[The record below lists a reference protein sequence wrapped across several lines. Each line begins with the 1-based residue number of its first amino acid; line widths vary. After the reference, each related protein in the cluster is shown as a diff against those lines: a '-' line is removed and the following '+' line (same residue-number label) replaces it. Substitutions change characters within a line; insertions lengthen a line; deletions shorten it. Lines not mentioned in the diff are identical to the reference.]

1 MRGDVPR
8 VAVIGRVG
16 GEVVDERLHAQ
27 HYVSDAVVRLS
38 VSRQSRD
45 FGENIGLTMDKK
57 QRLFEVFR
65 AGRWFSHLPAPL
77 QDQLLAAG
85 VERRLGKNEVLFSR
99 GDAPSGLFGVV
110 DGAIRIT
117 APTSATSASARD
129 TLLALLEAPMWF
141 GEIAVFDG
149 KPRTH
154 DAIAAEP
161 STLLHVP
168 DPALQAILAQ
178 EPRYWRDLGLL
189 VTNRLRLVFT
199 ALEDVVVL
207 PLGVRL
213 ARRLVWAAERYG
225 EWHDRSSRVLDLK
238 QEQLAA
244 MLSASRQSVN
254 QVLKDLEARGLVKLA
269 YGTIEI
275 VDLEGL
281 RKAGTPA

>member
-1 MRGDVPR
+1 
-8 VAVIGRVG
+8 
-16 GEVVDERLHAQ
+16 
-27 HYVSDAVVRLS
+27 
-38 VSRQSRD
+38 
-45 FGENIGLTMDKK
+45 MDKK

-65 AGRWFSHLPAPL
+65 AGRWFQQLPTGF
-77 QDQLLAAG
+77 QEQLVAAG
-85 VERRLGKNEVLFSR
+85 AERRLGKNEVLFSR
-99 GDAPSGLFGVV
+99 GDPPSGLFGVV

-117 APTSATSASARD
+117 APALSASTSARD
-129 TLLALLEAPMWF
+129 TLLALVEAPMWF

-149 KPRTH
+149 KARTH
-154 DAIAAEP
+154 DAIAAEAT
-161 STLLHVP
+161 TLFHVP
-168 DPALQAILAQ
+168 EPALQAILSK

-189 VTNRLRLVFT
+189 VTSRLRLMFT

-244 MLSASRQSVN
+244 MLSTSRQTVN

-281 RKAGTPA
+281 RKAGTPE